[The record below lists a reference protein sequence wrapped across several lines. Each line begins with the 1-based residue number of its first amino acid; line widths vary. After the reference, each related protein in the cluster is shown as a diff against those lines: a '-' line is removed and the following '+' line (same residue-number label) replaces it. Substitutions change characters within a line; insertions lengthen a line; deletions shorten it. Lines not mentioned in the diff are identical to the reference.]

1 MHCQSTCSQTKTCNL
16 RRACQRVGRV
26 YSSSNH
32 QFIKGTSKA
41 PSAEACM
48 RARYSSYV
56 KHEIDY
62 IINSC
67 QEGEGI
73 SEIDR
78 KATEDWSNQATWNG
92 LKILRTENGEKED
105 EQIVEFGADYT
116 LHNMH
121 DIHHEISLFKQVD
134 GDWKYVAGNV
144 IPTTVKRVGAKVG
157 RNEPCPCG
165 SGKKYKQCCGR

>member
-1 MHCQSTCSQTKTCNL
+1 MSTNNDLCPCGSGKKYGEC
-16 RRACQRVGRV
+16 CEPI
-26 YSSSNH
+26 
-32 QFIKGTSKA
+32 IKGTSKA

-92 LKILRTENGEKED
+92 LKILRTEKGEKED
-105 EQIVEFGADYT
+105 EQIVERLKEFELYAARRTISKYRNQLNIKNSRQRKKDY
-116 LHNMH
+116 
-121 DIHHEISLFKQVD
+121 
-134 GDWKYVAGNV
+134 
-144 IPTTVKRVGAKVG
+144 
-157 RNEPCPCG
+157 
-165 SGKKYKQCCGR
+165 KKG